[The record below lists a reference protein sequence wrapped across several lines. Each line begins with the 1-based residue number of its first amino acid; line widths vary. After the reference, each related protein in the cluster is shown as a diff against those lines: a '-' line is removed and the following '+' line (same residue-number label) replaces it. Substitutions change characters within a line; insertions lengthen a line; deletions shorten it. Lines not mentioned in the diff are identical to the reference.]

1 MWADHREG
9 KALLWISLRFHLQQ
23 ILVLFED
30 TERFFKV
37 YLLSTL

>member
-9 KALLWISLRFHLQQ
+9 KALLGLSLRFHLPQ
-23 ILVLFED
+23 ILVLFEA
-30 TERFFKV
+30 TERIFKV